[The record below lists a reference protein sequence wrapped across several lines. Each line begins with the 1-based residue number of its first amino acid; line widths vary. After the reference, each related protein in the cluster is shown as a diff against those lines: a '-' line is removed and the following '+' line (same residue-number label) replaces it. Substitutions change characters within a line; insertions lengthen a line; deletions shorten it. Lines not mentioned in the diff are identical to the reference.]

1 MKPTLWVSFV
11 FQRQI
16 LSQFWEETRRTA
28 RCWKCPK
35 LQWVMRTCW
44 DLVCFGCSVGIKGSH
59 WETTGRRGNP
69 ISSSKKRET
78 RHQQQSCICEQVTA
92 KVLCFPLL
100 VKPQDLFF
108 YISLEFWGFFAGGF
122 LLEVS
127 VWHCV
132 LCVPMHCVLNSA
144 CEHIQVSCFLPNLPQ
159 LSLSLLSSAIQPAPF
174 HAVDF
179 SRVGHESKLLSNISR
194 WFMHVWE
201 GVIDFSAWKQCR
213 NTNTTL
219 RQSNTFFKELL
230 LFGCVQKTEQRFC
243 CRKVSRLRAGKKM
256 R

>member
-11 FQRQI
+11 FQRQT

-28 RCWKCPK
+28 RCWMCPK

-44 DLVCFGCSVGIKGSH
+44 DLVCFGCSVGIKGSQ

-108 YISLEFWGFFAGGF
+108 FISLEFWGFFCWRFSAGG
-122 LLEVS
+122 V
-127 VWHCV
+127 
-132 LCVPMHCVLNSA
+132 CVPLCAVRARALCAEQCLWACPGFLFSSKSPSA
-144 CEHIQVSCFLPNLPQ
+144 
-159 LSLSLLSSAIQPAPF
+159 LSLFA
-174 HAVDF
+174 
-179 SRVGHESKLLSNISR
+179 
-194 WFMHVWE
+194 
-201 GVIDFSAWKQCR
+201 
-213 NTNTTL
+213 
-219 RQSNTFFKELL
+219 ELCHIAS
-230 LFGCVQKTEQRFC
+230 FI
-243 CRKVSRLRAGKKM
+243 
-256 R
+256 